1 METPHIKRRLLVRK
15 TKSAA
20 IFAIVVGISMLGMW
34 TVFYL
39 TGNIPEL
46 ETKPVELAFHLFA
59 EFITAVL
66 LISAGAGLLKA
77 TSWGYN
83 LYLIA
88 AGMVLYTMIM
98 SPGYFLQTGDVA
110 FLIMFGV
117 LIILTFYFLA
127 VIIKN
132 KNI

>member
-1 METPHIKRRLLVRK
+1 MGTHHLKRRGLVDR
-15 TKSAA
+15 TKAAA
-20 IFAIVVGISMLGMW
+20 IFAIIVGISMLGMW

-46 ETKPVELAFHLFA
+46 ETKPVELAFHLVA
-59 EFITAVL
+59 EFITAIL
-66 LISAGAGLLKA
+66 LISAGAGLLKK
-77 TSWGYN
+77 TNWGYN
-83 LYLIA
+83 LYLVA

-117 LIILTFYFLA
+117 LIILTLYFLA